1 MVVAATGE
9 IILTCVSSGFLAVV
23 IPFLGVVLFFVQ
35 KFYLRTSRQL
45 RLLDLETKSPLYS
58 FFISSFA
65 GLTTIRAFSW
75 SDKSYGEHIQHLDTS
90 QRPYY
95 LLYCVQRWLT
105 MVLELT
111 VAGLGV
117 LLVGLSVGLRDR
129 VEPGLLGVALTNLS
143 SFGMTMS
150 QVIIFWTE
158 LETSLGAITR
168 IREFTS
174 ETPREKEGTDEPS
187 AEWPAQG
194 AISISQLSAKFGD
207 HMVLDGINLEINPGE
222 KVAICGRTGSGKS
235 TLLALLL
242 RLYEPCGGTIRIDGV
257 ETSTLKVDTLRERL
271 VTLPQDAILL
281 SGTVRYNLDPECY
294 LGDDELLAALEKTG
308 LLSVVEDKGGLDAD
322 FDADWLSAG
331 QKQLFCLARSML
343 RRSRILLLDEATS
356 R

>member
-1 MVVAATGE
+1 MLVAAVGE
-9 IILTCVSSGFLAVV
+9 IILTCVSSGYLAVV
-23 IPFLGVVLFFVQ
+23 IPFLGVVLFFIQ

-75 SDKSYGEHIQHLDTS
+75 SEKSYNEHIQHLDTS
-90 QRPYY
+90 QRPFY

-105 MVLELT
+105 MVLELI

-117 LLVGLSVGLRDR
+117 LLMGLSVGLRDK
-129 VEPGLLGVALTNLS
+129 VEPGLLGVALTSVS
-143 SFGMTMS
+143 SFGATMS

-168 IREFTS
+168 IRQYTS
-174 ETPREKEGTDEPS
+174 ETPREKEGTDEPPPQ
-187 AEWPAQG
+187 WPSRG
-194 AISISQLSAKFGD
+194 AVSISQLSAKFGE
-207 HMVLDGINLEINPGE
+207 HTVLDAIDLDINPGE

-242 RLYEPCGGTIRIDGV
+242 RLYEPLEGTMTIDGID
-257 ETSTLKVDTLRERL
+257 TSTLQIDTLRERL
-271 VTLPQDAILL
+271 VTLPQDPMLL
-281 SGTVRYNLDPECY
+281 SGTVRYNLDPASQARDE
-294 LGDDELLAALEKTG
+294 ELLAALEKTR
-308 LLSVVEDKGGLDAD
+308 LLAVIQDKGGLDAD
-322 FDADWLSAG
+322 FNADWLSAG

-343 RRSRILLLDEATS
+343 KKSRVLLLDEATS